1 MEFSNNND
9 VLIILNIK
17 DRRGRNIRVSA
28 VKDIKIKVW
37 THNPDCA
44 LTFDYRNIIQK
55 RDCDTLLIKGSQ
67 MEALPSGVVTY
78 SYSYKTFDNMPHPG
92 HFHNAEHSE
101 IVVTDIFWK
110 NRHRETVIE
119 SPTYYHSLEFMKDLI
134 ERERNERIHQF
145 KDLQY
150 YVTQEYTNKLND
162 EVERATYREDELE
175 AYINEVS
182 GKTDS
187 NYSELSEKIDSNYD
201 DLKEKIEAEVK
212 RSQDVDIHFLEIINE
227 LDKKYENKG
236 TETDEKLDSENKR
249 AEEAE
254 SQLQSDIVAETER
267 AKAEEK
273 RIEEKLDAEIARSK
287 AEDVQTNL
295 VIETEVTRAKQEEA
309 RIEARMEAEKAR
321 AMNREKQL
329 QSDIDDEITRSKN
342 VDEQIIK
349 KQTELKDSFDELKN
363 AVQDEIKRS
372 QQFDEE
378 CEAMCKKS
386 SQKVS
391 DLETA
396 LNDEIARAKKKENNI
411 KSKLEDEV
419 SRATLRENELETSF
433 NILQTKVDNNTNLIQ
448 NETSRAELVERDITE
463 ALQQLKQLVNSKN
476 GDITATI
483 EALRNELYAEI
494 NRSETEDENINR
506 LLEILNGDENVIG
519 SVLHS
524 IKDAEH
530 RINDTIE
537 DLRDEVEEIIGGNLE
552 EYATKKELADE
563 IKKLLGE
570 APEAYDTLEK
580 IARKLN
586 EDDDVFAAIKSVL
599 TEKAN
604 AEDVYTKSE
613 IDRKEGD
620 LSNVIQN
627 EIQRATLTENG
638 LQSQIDSFNSDYD
651 IFKQKVNKHIAD
663 GDANYQEVY
672 NAIVKEQTR
681 AENEETKL
689 QNQLDVI
696 NGDENTI
703 GSIAH
708 AISDA
713 NHYTDD
719 EIEKVMHNVTDIETN
734 INNHIQEAETNFN
747 NIQNQLDEKQ
757 AKGDYVEYTTDN
769 ENRKHIILPN
779 HCNIVGTTQDGTDG
793 RNLIMLSKWNVVDIG
808 SVNTPIN
815 LNGLSERPTYNDNKQ
830 IALMDD
836 LDIHERITDEE
847 ILMCANQ

>member
-78 SYSYKTFDNMPHPG
+78 SYSYKSFENTPHPG
-92 HFHNAEHSE
+92 HFHNPEHSE
-101 IVVTDIFWK
+101 IIVTDIFWK
-110 NRHRETVIE
+110 NRHRETIIE
-119 SPTYYHSLEFMKDLI
+119 SPTYYHSLEFMKELI
-134 ERERNERIHQF
+134 DRERDERIRHY
-145 KDLQY
+145 KDLEKY
-150 YVTQEYTNKLND
+150 ITEEYINNVND
-162 EVERATYREDELE
+162 EIERATYRENELE

-187 NYSELSEKIDSNYD
+187 NFSELSEKID
-201 DLKEKIEAEVK
+201 AEVK

-227 LDKKYENKG
+227 LDKKFDNKG
-236 TETDEKLDSENKR
+236 TETDDKLDTENQR

-254 SQLQSDIVAETER
+254 SELQSNIDAETER

-295 VIETEVTRAKQEEA
+295 VIETEVTRAKMEEA

-329 QSDIDDEITRSKN
+329 QSEIDDEITRSKN

-349 KQTELKDSFDELKN
+349 KQIELKDSFDELKN
-363 AVQDEIKRS
+363 SVQDEIKRS

-378 CEAMCKKS
+378 CETMCKKS
-386 SQKVS
+386 SERV
-391 DLETA
+391 DNLETA

-419 SRATLRENELETSF
+419 SRAKLRENELETSF

-448 NETSRAELVERDITE
+448 NETARAELVEKDITE

-476 GDITATI
+476 GDITSTI
-483 EALRNELYAEI
+483 EALRNELYEEI

-506 LLEILNGDENVIG
+506 LLEILNGDENTIG
-519 SVLHS
+519 SILHQ

-530 RINDTIE
+530 RINENIE
-537 DLRDEVEEIIGGNLE
+537 DELTELEEIFNMNLSG
-552 EYATKKELADE
+552 YATKKELADE
-563 IKKLLGE
+563 IKNLLGE
-570 APEAYDTLEK
+570 APEAYNTLEK

-586 EDDDVFAAIKSVL
+586 EDDDVFATIKEIL
-599 TEKAN
+599 TGKAN
-604 AEDVYTKSE
+604 AEDVYVKSE

-620 LSNVIQN
+620 LSNAIQN

-651 IFKQKVNKHIAD
+651 IFKQKVNEHIATGDSNYNDLSNQLQQEVNRATNAEEQISNSLTNVSNDLTALTDKVNKHIAD

-703 GSIAH
+703 GSIIH
-708 AISDA
+708 AVSDA

-719 EIEKVMHNVTDIETN
+719 EIEKVMHNVNDI
-734 INNHIQEAETNFN
+734 QD
-747 NIQNQLDEKQ
+747 QLD
-757 AKGDYVEYTTDN
+757 N
-769 ENRKHIILPN
+769 LKHVPF
-779 HCNIVGTTQDGTDG
+779 
-793 RNLIMLSKWNVVDIG
+793 
-808 SVNTPIN
+808 
-815 LNGLSERPTYNDNKQ
+815 
-830 IALMDD
+830 
-836 LDIHERITDEE
+836 TDEE
-847 ILMCANQ
+847 IRMCAGV